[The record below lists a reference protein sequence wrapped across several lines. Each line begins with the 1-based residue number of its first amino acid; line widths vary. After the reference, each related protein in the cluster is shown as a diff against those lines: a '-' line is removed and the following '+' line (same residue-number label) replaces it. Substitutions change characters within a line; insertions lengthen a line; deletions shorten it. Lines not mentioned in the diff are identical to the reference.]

1 MHWLCDAALRGVY
14 MYCRFVVQGSLVL
27 ASLEL
32 STKGMAERSRMVNQG
47 TYGDHENNAGLS
59 KVHRGDKG

>member
-1 MHWLCDAALRGVY
+1 